1 MVLLENPALLPSL
14 PFPSALTPPN
24 VDGRVPPE
32 SLLMFGLGEFVLG
45 GGDFDAEFLL
55 KFAAMLLTFTP
66 LMGRERDRRGP
77 RTTAA
82 CPEECLDKPV
92 GPAPRTWSSTG
103 VAGLDVV
110 RGDGLRMGD
119 APLDCKAEL
128 RRSPLIGLLGVAGV
142 TDNAGECGFSSI
154 TGGGEAGGETND
166 GGCMPGASS
175 SSEGGSLNVG
185 MGGTSSSSG
194 GGSLNDGRGGVE
206 SS

>member
-1 MVLLENPALLPSL
+1 MSDSYANISTISHAPPTTSSSASLAMVLLENPALLPSL
-14 PFPSALTPPN
+14 PFPSALAPVN

-32 SLLMFGLGEFVLG
+32 SLLTFVFGG
-45 GGDFDAEFLL
+45 GGDFDAEVLL

-92 GPAPRTWSSTG
+92 GPVPRTWSSTG
-103 VAGLDVV
+103 VAGLDGV

-128 RRSPLIGLLGVAGV
+128 RRSPLIG
-142 TDNAGECGFSSI
+142 
-154 TGGGEAGGETND
+154 
-166 GGCMPGASS
+166 
-175 SSEGGSLNVG
+175 
-185 MGGTSSSSG
+185 
-194 GGSLNDGRGGVE
+194 
-206 SS
+206 